1 MKKIKWLTLG
11 ELALFLI
18 LLGYMISRWNI
29 NHVSVGDFFCLEVLA
44 MLFWYEYDK
53 FKTKI
58 KKNGKQS

>member
-29 NHVSVGDFFCLEVLA
+29 THVSVGDFFCLEVLA

>member
-11 ELALFLI
+11 EFVLLFI
-18 LLGYMISRWNI
+18 LLVYIILRWN
-29 NHVSVGDFFCLEVLA
+29 NTHVSVGDFFCLEVLA

-58 KKNGKQS
+58 K

>member
-1 MKKIKWLTLG
+1 MKWLTLG

-18 LLGYMISRWNI
+18 LLGYMISRWDTT
-29 NHVSVGDFFCLEVLA
+29 HVSVGDFFCLEVLA